1 MDKLLLTPEEA
12 AERLSVGRSRI
23 FELISTGR
31 LRSVRIGASRR
42 IPAAALT
49 DFVNELIGGDVG
61 LVDDHLGSKSLT
73 NVKS

>member
-23 FELISTGR
+23 FELISSGR

-49 DFVNELIGGDVG
+49 DFVNELIGGDDG
-61 LVDDHLGSKSLT
+61 PVDDRLGSKSLT

>member
-1 MDKLLLTPEEA
+1 MDKLLFTPEEA

-23 FELISTGR
+23 FELISSGR

-49 DFVNELIGGDVG
+49 DFVNTLTSSDLGGSG
-61 LVDDHLGSKSLT
+61 
-73 NVKS
+73 

>member
-1 MDKLLLTPEEA
+1 MDKLLFTPEEA

-23 FELISTGR
+23 FELISSGR

-49 DFVNELIGGDVG
+49 DFVNTLAGSD
-61 LVDDHLGSKSLT
+61 LGTSG
-73 NVKS
+73 